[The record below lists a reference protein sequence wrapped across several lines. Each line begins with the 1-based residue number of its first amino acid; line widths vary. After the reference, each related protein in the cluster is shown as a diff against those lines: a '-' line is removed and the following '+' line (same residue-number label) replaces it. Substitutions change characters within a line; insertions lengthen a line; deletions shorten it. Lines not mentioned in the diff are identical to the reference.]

1 MRLVPCLGISLL
13 SYYLP
18 ECSAFLAAFK
28 PAGRDMTITITA
40 AGTTVVITHLIRPG
54 LRYLPFQ
61 FVKRRSLR
69 RRCTHRRSMAGSLF
83 PLRLPQAAAN
93 ITIGLETTVQT
104 RAMRHHTW
112 ARDGEN
118 AATARVRLAGI

>member
-1 MRLVPCLGISLL
+1 MSKNIAVVVIVAGVLG
-13 SYYLP
+13 LP
-18 ECSAFLAAFK
+18 GSVQ
-28 PAGRDMTITITA
+28 AGGPRYDDYTA
-40 AGTTVVITHLIRPG
+40 AGTTVVTTHLIHPG

-69 RRCTHRRSMAGSLF
+69 RRCTHRRSTDGYLF
-83 PLRLPQAAAN
+83 LLRLPQAAAN

-104 RAMRHHTW
+104 RATRHHTW

-118 AATARVRLAGI
+118 AATAHVP

>member
-1 MRLVPCLGISLL
+1 MSKSIAAVALVAGVLSL
-13 SYYLP
+13 SGSVQAGEPRYDDYYYGGGYYGGYYPPYPPGPPLP
-18 ECSAFLAAFK
+18 
-28 PAGRDMTITITA
+28 PVPVRQ
-40 AGTTVVITHLIRPG
+40 
-54 LRYLPFQ
+54 LPIPPPPQYAPPVYGWVFI
-61 FVKRRSLR
+61 
-69 RRCTHRRSMAGSLF
+69 

-118 AATARVRLAGI
+118 AATTRVRLAGK